1 MPPRFQMRPVAL
13 TLLAVAL
20 VYASAP
26 AEYELSNG
34 IAAIANDSVITVE
47 DVRQR
52 SADVVD
58 VYRRT
63 YFNNPELFEQKR
75 VAAMSDALEQ
85 LIDRQLVLHD
95 FKTIGGVLQESYI
108 DDAIKDRIRERF
120 GDRETLTKTLRAQQI
135 TYETFRQRTR
145 DDIITSIMEK
155 KNVREAI
162 MVSPAK
168 IERYYQTNLHRFK
181 LGDQV
186 KLRMIM
192 LNRTAAGSADELR
205 QLASEIKSKIDDGAP
220 FAEMASIYS
229 DGSQR
234 KEGGLWGWVEES
246 KPLRKGLSE
255 VAFALKPGQCSR
267 VISLANTGDESYWIY
282 QYDPSGKVA
291 LGRKFTERDAFLE
304 QKDFTTQAAQGE
316 PLFPPQEFYLLY
328 VEEKQ
333 VARTRLL
340 QEVREEIEK
349 DLLLQERARL
359 QKKWIER
366 LRTKSFVRIYL

>member
-1 MPPRFQMRPVAL
+1 MRSV
-13 TLLAVAL
+13 TLAVLAAAL
-20 VYASAP
+20 AQADAA

-34 IAAIANDSVITVE
+34 IAAIANDAVITYE
-47 DVRQR
+47 DVRQA
-52 SADVVD
+52 SAEAVEL
-58 VYRRT
+58 YRRT
-63 YFNNPELFEQKR
+63 YFNNPEVFEQKKI
-75 VAAMSDALEQ
+75 AAMSEALEQ

-205 QLASEIKSKIDDGAP
+205 QLASEIKSK
-220 FAEMASIYS
+220 
-229 DGSQR
+229 
-234 KEGGLWGWVEES
+234 
-246 KPLRKGLSE
+246 
-255 VAFALKPGQCSR
+255 
-267 VISLANTGDESYWIY
+267 
-282 QYDPSGKVA
+282 
-291 LGRKFTERDAFLE
+291 
-304 QKDFTTQAAQGE
+304 
-316 PLFPPQEFYLLY
+316 
-328 VEEKQ
+328 
-333 VARTRLL
+333 
-340 QEVREEIEK
+340 
-349 DLLLQERARL
+349 
-359 QKKWIER
+359 
-366 LRTKSFVRIYL
+366 